1 MEGITVTHRVVE
13 EVMRLLP
20 KATWETAVAWC
31 DAHLPHWRLNLEHSV
46 EKIECF
52 VSEEDEE

>member
-13 EVMRLLP
+13 EVMGLLP

-31 DAHLPHWRLNLEHSV
+31 DTHLPHWRLNLEHSV
-46 EKIECF
+46 EYIECL
-52 VSEEDEE
+52 VNEEDEE